1 MAASIDMTW
10 LLNDLTG
17 RVPDIE
23 RVVLLSRD
31 GLAISSSSSLSREEA
46 ETLAAI
52 AAGFYSLARGSAASL
67 GGDQTR
73 HIIVEMTGKFLLVA
87 AAGPDGCIAAVAGAG
102 ARLGII
108 VYEITLLA
116 RRAVAHLPGPRR
128 AVLGG
133 GMT

>member
-10 LLNDLTG
+10 LLDDLTG
-17 RVPDIE
+17 RVPEIE
-23 RVVLLSRD
+23 KVVMLSRD
-31 GLAISSSSSLSREEA
+31 GLAVSSSSSLSREDA
-46 ETLAAI
+46 ERLAAI

-116 RRAVAHLPGPRR
+116 RRAVAYLPGPRR
-128 AVLGG
+128 AGLGG

>member
-1 MAASIDMTW
+1 MTDSIDMTW
-10 LLNDLTG
+10 MLDDLTA
-17 RVPDIE
+17 RVPEIE

-31 GLAISSSSSLSREEA
+31 GLPISASSKVTREDA
-46 ETLAAI
+46 ERLAAV

-73 HIIVEMTGKFLLVA
+73 HIIVEMTGRFLFIA
-87 AAGPDGCIAAVAGAG
+87 ASGHDGCIAAVASAG
-102 ARLGII
+102 ARLGLIA
-108 VYEITLLA
+108 YEITILA
-116 RRAVAHLPGPRR
+116 RRAADHLPGPRR

>member
-1 MAASIDMTW
+1 MTSSIDMTW
-10 LLNDLTG
+10 MLDDLTV
-17 RVPDIE
+17 RVPEIE
-23 RVVLLSRD
+23 QVVMLSRD
-31 GLAISSSSSLSREEA
+31 GLVVTSSSSLPREDA
-46 ETLAAI
+46 ERLAAI

-73 HIIVEMTGKFLLVA
+73 HIIVEMTGRFLVVA

-108 VYEITLLA
+108 AYEITLLA
-116 RRAVAHLPGPRR
+116 RRAAAHLPGPRR
-128 AVLGG
+128 VIFGD

>member
-1 MAASIDMTW
+1 MAASSDMTW
-10 LLNDLTG
+10 LLDDLTG
-17 RVPDIE
+17 RIPEIE
-23 RVVLLSRD
+23 KVVLLSRD
-31 GLAISSSSSLSREEA
+31 GLAVSSSSSLSREDA
-46 ETLAAI
+46 ERLAAV
-52 AAGFYSLARGSAASL
+52 AAGFYSLARGSVASI

-87 AAGPDGCIAAVAGAG
+87 AAGPDGCIAAVADAG
-102 ARLGII
+102 ARLGMI
-108 VYEITLLA
+108 VYEITVLA

>member
-1 MAASIDMTW
+1 MAASIDINW
-10 LLNDLTG
+10 LLDDLTG
-17 RVPDIE
+17 RMPEIE
-23 RVVLLSRD
+23 KVVMLSRD
-31 GLAISSSSSLSREEA
+31 GLAVGSSSSLSREDA
-46 ETLAAI
+46 ERLAAI

-87 AAGPDGCIAAVAGAG
+87 AAGPDGCIAAVAGSG

-116 RRAVAHLPGPRR
+116 RRASSHMPGPRR

>member
-1 MAASIDMTW
+1 MTSSIDMTW
-10 LLNDLTG
+10 LLDDLTV
-17 RVPDIE
+17 RVPEIDQ
-23 RVVLLSRD
+23 VVMLSRD
-31 GLAISSSSSLSREEA
+31 GLAVTSSSSLPREDA
-46 ETLAAI
+46 ERLAAI

-73 HIIVEMTGKFLLVA
+73 HIIVEMTGRFLVVA

-116 RRAVAHLPGPRR
+116 RRAAAHLPGPRR
-128 AVLGG
+128 AIFGG

>member
-1 MAASIDMTW
+1 MAASIDITW
-10 LLNDLTG
+10 LLDDLTG
-17 RVPDIE
+17 RMPEIE
-23 RVVLLSRD
+23 KVVMLSRD
-31 GLAISSSSSLSREEA
+31 GLAVGSSSSLSREDA
-46 ETLAAI
+46 ERLAAI
-52 AAGFYSLARGSAASL
+52 AAGFYSLARGSTASL

-87 AAGPDGCIAAVAGAG
+87 AAGPDGCIAAVADAD
-102 ARLGII
+102 ARLGIL

-116 RRAVAHLPGPRR
+116 RRASAHLPGPRR